1 MKKEKKVRAYQR
13 RTKSGKTVTVRAHT
27 ASYEAAEKAKEAAK
41 KKGAGD
47 EIAERKKKNWEL
59 PMDEFLKKL
68 KEERA
73 QKREDDESMK
83 VEDEKPKKKSEKT
96 EKKTPAKKTTKNRTV
111 GTGTNGTEP
120 KKKTTTKK
128 TAAKEDSSEPAF
140 TRDEFKEW
148 YRGTGSAADKKVAKA
163 LRKQLGRSGYRK
175 FEDEAI
181 DNYTSRGHLSM
192 FKRVSGGSGVNE
204 SKKGAEISKAKKDTA
219 RGSKEKATE
228 AKSSKAKESKSVK
241 APKKESLKQ
250 RDARWNRGEFTDA
263 EKSLAITVYDL
274 SGSKNNLHP
283 KLSAWAKKEI
293 KGMDDERAAKV
304 DTKILKGL
312 NRDVVSKLATLQGK
326 KKLSKEDE
334 AFIDKHVAP
343 SGLIRG
349 TKVSAF
355 DAISAH
361 RKDSK
366 EYKGTPKASTA
377 SKSTSVAISK
387 VSKSDRNK
395 IISYVESA
403 TDGEYASG
411 KYTWKDTLAALRHPS
426 ESTVRGRVERMYGV
440 KVDGVKKRP
449 YSYYNDGSKKRSV
462 GTGTNGPE
470 PKKTSKKSSA
480 TKTKKAPI
488 AKKTEP
494 PNMKKELSSLIT
506 GLKGSTMRTYQ
517 KPAKFT
523 SRKDGTIE
531 TSVYGVA
538 MAENLRKKGWKNVDK
553 VTVVG
558 GTKNYV
564 SPDGK
569 YHAMVSKN
577 KTKIRPIKK
586 GEKVEGHSW
595 DSIFNV

>member
-27 ASYEAAEKAKEAAK
+27 ASYEAAEKAMEAAK

-73 QKREDDESMK
+73 QKREDEEPK
-83 VEDEKPKKKSEKT
+83 NVEDEKPKKSEKKT
-96 EKKTPAKKTTKNRTV
+96 EKKTSSKKRTV
-111 GTGTNGTEP
+111 GTGTNGPEP
-120 KKKTTTKK
+120 KKKTTIKK
-128 TAAKEDSSEPAF
+128 TSTKEDASEPAF

-192 FKRVSGGSGVNE
+192 FKRVSGGS
-204 SKKGAEISKAKKDTA
+204 ST
-219 RGSKEKATE
+219 
-228 AKSSKAKESKSVK
+228 SVK
-241 APKKESLKQ
+241 TKSADATKSDKNKKEPIS
-250 RDARWNRGEFTDA
+250 
-263 EKSLAITVYDL
+263 EKSLN
-274 SGSKNNLHP
+274 SKGFKTFKMPQIGTLYLG
-283 KLSAWAKKEI
+283 KVGKGAYI
-293 KGMDDERAAKV
+293 KFK
-304 DTKILKGL
+304 
-312 NRDVVSKLATLQGK
+312 GK
-326 KKLSKEDE
+326 KTIQKADIDDYEDFITGHDGLTKSQRKQLSSLGYTEHE
-334 AFIDKHVAP
+334 EYT
-343 SGLIRG
+343 SRG
-349 TKVSAF
+349 
-355 DAISAH
+355 
-361 RKDSK
+361 
-366 EYKGTPKASTA
+366 
-377 SKSTSVAISK
+377 KS
-387 VSKSDRNK
+387 
-395 IISYVESA
+395 Y
-403 TDGEYASG
+403 
-411 KYTWKDTLAALRHPS
+411 
-426 ESTVRGRVERMYGV
+426 
-440 KVDGVKKRP
+440 
-449 YSYYNDGSKKRSV
+449 KKRSV

-470 PKKTSKKSSA
+470 SKRKSWERESGKLMTERMRLDMEGKGMLKPLHKKSDY
-480 TKTKKAPI
+480 KDPVGEGVKRKNPKPI
-488 AKKTEP
+488 VKRRKSEP
-494 PNMKKELSSLIT
+494 TNMKKELSSLIT

-531 TSVYGVA
+531 TSVYGVS
-538 MAENLRKKGWKNVDK
+538 MAENLHKKGWKNVDK

-569 YHAMVSKN
+569 YHAMVSRN

>member
-73 QKREDDESMK
+73 QKREDDEAKK
-83 VEDEKPKKKSEKT
+83 VEDEKPKKKSEKKS
-96 EKKTPAKKTTKNRTV
+96 EKKTPDKKTTKKRTV
-111 GTGTNGTEP
+111 GTGTNGPEP

-128 TAAKEDSSEPAF
+128 TPTKADASEPAF

-181 DNYTSRGHLSM
+181 NNYTSRGHLAM
-192 FKRVSGGSGVNE
+192 FKRVSGGSSMSAKTKSSLGT
-204 SKKGAEISKAKKDTA
+204 KKETSSDLRARADKMDADAKRAAIVKKLGSNKFRTIKDININVVKPNTRSAQLKGTLYVSSDRTKAYYE
-219 RGSKEKATE
+219 GSDGKLKKAT
-228 AKSSKAKESKSVK
+228 KSILDRYVNKE
-241 APKKESLKQ
+241 
-250 RDARWNRGEFTDA
+250 
-263 EKSLAITVYDL
+263 
-274 SGSKNNLHP
+274 
-283 KLSAWAKKEI
+283 
-293 KGMDDERAAKV
+293 
-304 DTKILKGL
+304 
-312 NRDVVSKLATLQGK
+312 
-326 KKLSKEDE
+326 
-334 AFIDKHVAP
+334 
-343 SGLIRG
+343 
-349 TKVSAF
+349 
-355 DAISAH
+355 
-361 RKDSK
+361 
-366 EYKGTPKASTA
+366 
-377 SKSTSVAISK
+377 
-387 VSKSDRNK
+387 
-395 IISYVESA
+395 
-403 TDGEYASG
+403 
-411 KYTWKDTLAALRHPS
+411 
-426 ESTVRGRVERMYGV
+426 
-440 KVDGVKKRP
+440 
-449 YSYYNDGSKKRSV
+449 SKKRSV

-470 PKKTSKKSSA
+470 PKRKSWERESGKLMAERMRLDMEGKGMLRPLHKKSDYKDPVGEGVKRKHPKPIVKRRKA
-480 TKTKKAPI
+480 TI
-488 AKKTEP
+488 DKKTEP

-517 KPAKFT
+517 KQAKFT

-531 TSVYGVA
+531 TSVYGVS
-538 MAENLRKKGWKNVDK
+538 MAENLHKKGWKNVDK

-569 YHAMVSKN
+569 YHAMVSRN

>member
-73 QKREDDESMK
+73 QKREDEEPK
-83 VEDEKPKKKSEKT
+83 NVEDEKPKKSEKKT
-96 EKKTPAKKTTKNRTV
+96 EKKASSKKRTV
-111 GTGTNGTEP
+111 GTGTNGPEP

-128 TAAKEDSSEPAF
+128 TSTKADDSEPAF

-181 DNYTSRGHLSM
+181 NNYTSRGHLSM
-192 FKRVSGGSGVNE
+192 FKRVSGGSGVND
-204 SKKGAEISKAKKDTA
+204 SKNGAEISKAKKDTA

-228 AKSSKAKESKSVK
+228 AKSSKAKGSKSVK

-250 RDARWNRGEFTDA
+250 RDARWNRGEFTDD
-263 EKSLAITVYDL
+263 EKATAIMVYDM

-293 KGMDDERAAKV
+293 KRMDDERAAKV

-366 EYKGTPKASTA
+366 QASSKRKSWERESGKLMTERMRLDMEGKGMLRPLNK
-377 SKSTSVAISK
+377 
-387 VSKSDRNK
+387 KSDYK
-395 IISYVESA
+395 DPV
-403 TDGEYASG
+403 GE
-411 KYTWKDTLAALRHPS
+411 
-426 ESTVRGRVERMYGV
+426 GV
-440 KVDGVKKRP
+440 KRKHPKPIVKRRKYP
-449 YSYYNDGSKKRSV
+449 ISEESLNSKGFKTFKMPQI
-462 GTGTNGPE
+462 GTLYLGKKGKGAYIKFKG
-470 PKKTSKKSSA
+470 KKTIQKADIDDYGDFITGHNGLTKSQKKQ
-480 TKTKKAPI
+480 
-488 AKKTEP
+488 
-494 PNMKKELSSLIT
+494 LSSLGYT
-506 GLKGSTMRTYQ
+506 EHEEY
-517 KPAKFT
+517 
-523 SRKDGTIE
+523 
-531 TSVYGVA
+531 
-538 MAENLRKKGWKNVDK
+538 
-553 VTVVG
+553 
-558 GTKNYV
+558 
-564 SPDGK
+564 
-569 YHAMVSKN
+569 
-577 KTKIRPIKK
+577 
-586 GEKVEGHSW
+586 
-595 DSIFNV
+595 